1 MNWQS
6 KTAENVRVSQ
16 DANYSTK
23 LSQLIIRWCM
33 EKTTLDRAKIGSIIA
48 KDVYAIDGKLLV
60 KKGSTYRE
68 PLYDRFRE
76 YGVQEIFLTK
86 NGELTPSTVTAI
98 QSSLNIRDV
107 IHDKTRIHANLQMKK
122 TISRLKAVS
131 NKNIHRISQL
141 VEDMISELFEKKD
154 FVLALSQMRSID
166 DYTYQHSVNVGV
178 LSLMI
183 GIDMNLDSHSLKQL
197 GVGAMLHDIGKTMVP
212 EDIIKKPSELTRDEY
227 AEVKK
232 HTYYG
237 YEMLRQ
243 TDISE
248 EAAQIALYHHEKF
261 DGSGY
266 GKGLKSSKI
275 PLFSRIVAVAD
286 VYDAMSNDRI
296 YQRKTA
302 HDKVYREITHLGD
315 IHFDTEIMVI
325 FARHLN
331 IYPTGTGVILNSGQR
346 GIVLEQN
353 RLYPESPFIRIFTPE
368 NRDLKKLYY
377 DLDLSLERGCF
388 IMDTF

>member
-1 MNWQS
+1 
-6 KTAENVRVSQ
+6 
-16 DANYSTK
+16 
-23 LSQLIIRWCM
+23 M
-33 EKTTLDRAKIGSIIA
+33 EKTTLDEVKIGAIIA
-48 KDVYAIDGKLLV
+48 KDVYGIDGRLLV
-60 KKGSTYRE
+60 KKGTTFRE
-68 PLYDRFRE
+68 PFNASLRE
-76 YGVQEIFLTK
+76 YGVQEIFLK
-86 NGELTPSTVTAI
+86 KSGELTPETVTHI
-98 QSSLNIRDV
+98 QKSLNIHDV
-107 IHDKTRIHANLQMKK
+107 IHDKTRMHANHQMKK
-122 TISRLKAVS
+122 TITRMNTVSNTNIRKISRL
-131 NKNIHRISQL
+131 
-141 VEDMISELFEKKD
+141 VENMIEELLENRD

-183 GIDMNLDSHSLKQL
+183 GIDMDLDKSALKQL
-197 GVGAMLHDIGKTMVP
+197 GTGAMLHDIGKTMIS
-212 EDIIKKPSELTRDEY
+212 EDIIKKPSKLTREEF

-232 HTYYG
+232 HTDYG

-248 EAAQIALYHHEKF
+248 EAAQIALFHHEKY

-266 GKGLKSSKI
+266 ARGLKSDRI

-286 VYDAMSNDRI
+286 VYDAMSNDRV
-296 YQRKTA
+296 YQKKIS
-302 HDKVYREITHLGD
+302 HDKVFREITHLGN
-315 IHFDTEIMVI
+315 IHFDTEIMEK

-331 IYPTGTGVILNSGQR
+331 IYPTGTGVILNTGQR

-368 NRDLKKLYY
+368 QQNIRNLFFDM
-377 DLDLSLERGCF
+377 DLSVERGSY